1 MFSLVLQFLIH
12 YLSEV
17 LKGIA
22 VFICFDQ
29 ENVAKRE
36 VDAAECRTLFLSEY
50 VLCFCQFFIFD
61 RRVSTIDV
69 VHLG

>member
-1 MFSLVLQFLIH
+1 MELQFPIH

-17 LKGIA
+17 LKRIA

-36 VDAAECRTLFLSEY
+36 VDAADCRTLFLSEY
-50 VLCFCQFFIFD
+50 VFCCCHFFSF
-61 RRVSTIDV
+61 
-69 VHLG
+69 